1 MGIRLELHHAATE
14 SNMVKYF
21 RQAVV
26 NPIQASH
33 QIFNSTLKMKELE
46 IIFGSIIF
54 IYIVS
59 KLENTNLNISSAN
72 EGNIQTV
79 SIV

>member
-1 MGIRLELHHAATE
+1 
-14 SNMVKYF
+14 MVKYF

-26 NPIQASH
+26 NPIRPSH
-33 QIFNSTLKMKELE
+33 QIFNSTVKMKELV
-46 IIFGSIIF
+46 IIFCSIIF

-59 KLENTNLNISSAN
+59 KLENSNLNISSAN

-79 SIV
+79 CIV